1 MFYPKV
7 NTSPK
12 WVFPNTLC
20 VYLSPNYPLI
30 FFDPVQL
37 AKGYLMVIEK
47 VRRQMLYII
56 FALAVLIS
64 GFVSIICCMFSSM
77 LSREEEHNMKVHES
91 TSPYLLRI

>member
-37 AKGYLMVIEK
+37 AKRYLMVIEK
-47 VRRQMLYII
+47 VRR
-56 FALAVLIS
+56 
-64 GFVSIICCMFSSM
+64 
-77 LSREEEHNMKVHES
+77 
-91 TSPYLLRI
+91 

>member
-30 FFDPVQL
+30 F
-37 AKGYLMVIEK
+37 
-47 VRRQMLYII
+47 
-56 FALAVLIS
+56 LIQYS
-64 GFVSIICCMFSSM
+64 WQ
-77 LSREEEHNMKVHES
+77 R
-91 TSPYLLRI
+91 